1 MVGVALGWRLV
12 KQYITIEQFSEVHSG
27 LLQCR
32 LGKSVCK
39 INVINKKIVVND
51 NLTDPIAYVR
61 QGNTFDVLPMFID
74 MTYWYMMYQAINSY
88 TILFV
93 IDVSIWIV

>member
-1 MVGVALGWRLV
+1 MRAVGWVDGDHLISWISFIL
-12 KQYITIEQFSEVHSG
+12 KYF
-27 LLQCR
+27 
-32 LGKSVCK
+32 
-39 INVINKKIVVND
+39 NKKIVVND